1 MAIVRVDK
9 NGRITIP
16 VAFRK
21 QVGIGDQC
29 ILKIDV
35 EDDEI
40 HIRKSVLNSSGIFAE
55 AAKGKPTDWET
66 IREEAE
72 RAFALDYVTKMQ
84 EPDDDHKDQ

>member
-21 QVGIGDQC
+21 QLRIGDQC
-29 ILKIDV
+29 ILKIEI

-40 HIRKSVLNSSGIFAE
+40 RIRKSVLHSFGVFAE
-55 AAKGKPTDWET
+55 AAKGKSNDWET
-66 IREEAE
+66 IREETMRIVAE
-72 RAFALDYVTKMQ
+72 QVAREGM
-84 EPDDDHKDQ
+84 E